1 MNKVLDTLTDD
12 EVIQTTESSEN
23 PNITEVNASIADD
36 SDLIGFEIKING
48 KTTHWHELTLEQQKT
63 VVELFWNG
71 FDFFLKFLPHKLSNE
86 LIVKFNSTK
95 YTTKKK

>member
-23 PNITEVNASIADD
+23 PNVTEVSASIADD

-48 KTTHWHELTLEQQKT
+48 KTAYWHELTQEQQKT
-63 VVELFWNG
+63 VVKLYWNG
-71 FDFFLKFLPHKLSNE
+71 FDFFIKFLPDELSDKLISD
-86 LIVKFNSTK
+86 LIVLNTC
-95 YTTKKK
+95 KKK